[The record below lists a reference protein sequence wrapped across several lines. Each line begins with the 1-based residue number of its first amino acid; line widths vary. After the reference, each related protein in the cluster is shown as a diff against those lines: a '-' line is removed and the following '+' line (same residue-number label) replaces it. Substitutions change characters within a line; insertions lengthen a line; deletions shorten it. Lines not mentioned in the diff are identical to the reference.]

1 MLFEPEHIRIDDIT
15 DAQCLEQAITL
26 EVLRLD
32 LIHPIVSGNKLFKLS
47 KFIDAA
53 VQEDAGGLLT
63 FGGAYSNH
71 LVATAFLCRS
81 YGMRSVG
88 IVRGEEP
95 DPLSPTLSQCI
106 GYDMELRF
114 ISREAFAK
122 SHDSRV
128 THYQKEYPQ
137 LHIVPEGGYHPMGV
151 AGALSI
157 AALIPEPVTHIACAT
172 GTCTM
177 LAGLYLGRKPHQQL
191 VAVPVLKGVHDSFS
205 RLEYLTGQKPDE
217 RFLQVVEDYHFGGY
231 AKHDNKLIWFMNAL
245 YTQYRI
251 PTDKVY
257 TAKLL
262 YAVKDLIARNYFPK
276 GSRILAVHSGGLQG
290 NASLEA
296 GTLRY

>member
-1 MLFEPEHIRIDDIT
+1 MPVPEHVHIDDIT
-15 DAQCLEQAITL
+15 DAQCLKRAITL
-26 EVLRLD
+26 KVLRLD
-32 LIHPIVSGNKLFKLS
+32 LIHPIVSGNKIFKLA

-53 VQEDAGGLLT
+53 VDEDAEGLLT

-71 LVATAFLCRS
+71 LVATAFLCRT

-95 DPLSPTLSQCI
+95 DTLSPTLGHCLDF
-106 GYDMELRF
+106 GMELRF
-114 ISREAFAK
+114 ISRDAFAQ
-122 SHDSRV
+122 SHASRF

-137 LHIVPEGGYHPMGV
+137 LHIVPEGGYHPMGA
-151 AGALSI
+151 AGAASI
-157 AALIPEPVTHIACAT
+157 STLIPDSTTHIVCAT

-177 LAGLYLGRKPHQQL
+177 LAGLYLGRKPHQHL
-191 VAVPVLKGVHDSFS
+191 IAVPVLKGMKDSFD

-217 RFLQVVEDYHFGGY
+217 RFLHLAEDYHFGGY
-231 AKHDNKLIWFMNAL
+231 AKHDNTLISFMNAL

-257 TAKLL
+257 TAKLI
-262 YAVKDLIARNYFPK
+262 YAVKDLIARNHFPK

-290 NASLEA
+290 NASLKR
-296 GTLRY
+296 GTLTY